1 MEEQIIKNQKFK
13 EDIVKV
19 INESGLPAFIIK
31 PTLKE
36 LFEQVSLLEEKQ
48 YLEAQAN
55 QRQTKKK
62 AKKEAEKGEKNE

>member
-62 AKKEAEKGEKNE
+62 AKKEAEKEDKNE